1 MNTNTNNIYRDVT
14 MDNISEKNV
23 GETVRIAGWIEN
35 IRDHGG
41 VSFIDLRDMY
51 GVMQVVMRDTSLLE
65 GLNKE
70 DCISVEGPIEHRDEE
85 TYNPKI
91 PTGTIELEAKSV
103 DILGK
108 VYKQLPFEIMTS
120 KETREDVRL
129 KYRYLDLR
137 NAKVK
142 DNMIFRSK
150 VISYL
155 REKMVEM
162 GFLEIQ
168 TPILC
173 ASSPEGA
180 RDYIVPSRKF
190 KGKFYALPQAPQQY
204 KQLLMVSGFDKYF
217 QIAPCFRDEDARAD
231 RSPGEFYQL
240 DFEMSFA
247 TQEDVFR
254 VGEKVLADTFNKF
267 APEGYEVTQAPF
279 PIISYKQAMLEF
291 GSDKPDLRNPLR
303 IIDLTDFFQRCTFKP
318 FHGKTVRAIKVHAD
332 MSKGFHE
339 KLLKFAQSIGM
350 GGLGYLEVM
359 EDKSY
364 KGPIDKFIPDDMKE
378 EIRETAGLEV
388 GDTIFF
394 IADNEKNAAL
404 YAGQIRTALGE
415 RLDLIEKNSFKFC
428 YINDFPM
435 YEYDK
440 ETKKME
446 FTHNPFSMPQG
457 GLEALETKDP
467 EDILAY
473 QYDIVCNGVE
483 LSSGAVR
490 NHDMEIM
497 VKAFEIAGYTED
509 DLKEK
514 FGALYNAF
522 QFGAPPHAGMAP
534 GVDRMI
540 MLLTN
545 EENIREII
553 PFPMNGNAQDM
564 MCGAPGEV
572 TEQQLR
578 EVHIKVRQ

>member
-1 MNTNTNNIYRDVT
+1 MNIANIYRDRT
-14 MDNISEKNV
+14 LDMLSEENV
-23 GETVRIAGWIEN
+23 GETVRVAGWVEN

-51 GVMQVVMRDTSLLE
+51 GVLQVVMRDTTLLE
-65 GLNKE
+65 GINKE
-70 DCISVEGPIEHRDEE
+70 DCISLEGVIEHRDEE

-91 PTGTIELEAKSV
+91 PTGTIELEAHKV
-103 DILGK
+103 DMLGK
-108 VYKQLPFEIMTS
+108 VYKQLPFEVMTS
-120 KETREDVRL
+120 KENHENVRL

-137 NAKVK
+137 NKKVK

-150 VISYL
+150 VISFL
-155 REKMVEM
+155 RQKMTDM

-180 RDYIVPSRKF
+180 RDYIVPSRKY

-240 DFEMSFA
+240 DFEMSFV
-247 TQEDVFR
+247 TQEDVFK
-254 VGEKVLADTFNKF
+254 VGEEVLHDTFVKF
-267 APEGYEVTQAPF
+267 APEGSRITETPF

-291 GSDKPDLRNPLR
+291 GCDKPDLRNPLR
-303 IIDLTDFFQRCTFKP
+303 IMDVTEFFQRCTFKP
-318 FHGKTVRAIKVHAD
+318 FIGRTVRAIKVHAE

-339 KLLKFAQSIGM
+339 KLLSFATSLGM
-350 GGLGYLEVM
+350 GGLGYLEVA
-359 EDKSY
+359 EDMSY
-364 KGPIDKFIPDDMKE
+364 KGPIDKFIPEEMKGE
-378 EIRETAGLEV
+378 LAEMAGLSA

-394 IADNEKNAAL
+394 IADKEDKANY
-404 YAGQIRTALGE
+404 YAGHIRTELGE
-415 RLDLIEKNSFKFC
+415 KLDLIEKDAYCFC
-428 YINDFPM
+428 YVNDFPM
-435 YEYDK
+435 FELDP
-440 ETKKME
+440 ETKQIG

-457 GLEALETKDP
+457 GLEALNTMDP
-467 EDILAY
+467 LEILAY

-490 NHDMEIM
+490 NHDIEIM
-497 VKAFEIAGYTED
+497 KKAFAIAGYDEET
-509 DLKEK
+509 LKTK
-514 FGALYNAF
+514 FGALYQAF

-540 MLLTN
+540 MLLRN
-545 EENIREII
+545 EDNIREVIA
-553 PFPMNGNAQDM
+553 FPMNGNAQDL

-578 EVHIKVRQ
+578 EVHIKVRD

>member
-1 MNTNTNNIYRDVT
+1 MYRDLT
-14 MDNISEKNV
+14 MKEISEQQIGQTLQV
-23 GETVRIAGWIEN
+23 AGWVEN

-51 GVMQVVMRDTSLLE
+51 GVLQVVIRKPELLKGITKE
-65 GLNKE
+65 MCLSITGLM
-70 DCISVEGPIEHRDEE
+70 EHRDEE

-91 PTGTIELEAKSV
+91 PSGTIELEAHKIDV
-103 DILGK
+103 LGR
-108 VYKQLPFEIMTS
+108 VYKQLPFEIQTS
-120 KETREDVRL
+120 KEIREDVRL

-142 DNMIFRSK
+142 DNIVFRSK

-155 REKMVEM
+155 RQKMTDM

-204 KQLLMVSGFDKYF
+204 KQLLMASGFDKYF

-240 DFEMSFA
+240 DFEMSFV
-247 TQEDVFR
+247 TQEDVFK
-254 VGEKVLADTFNKF
+254 VGEEVLHDTFVKF
-267 APEGYEVTQAPF
+267 APEGSRITETPF

-291 GSDKPDLRNPLR
+291 GCDKPDLRNPLR
-303 IIDLTDFFQRCTFKP
+303 IMDVTEFFQSCTFKP
-318 FHGKTVRAIKVHAD
+318 FIGRTVRAIKVHAE

-339 KLLKFAQSIGM
+339 KLLSFATSLGM
-350 GGLGYLEVM
+350 GGLGYLEVA
-359 EDKSY
+359 EDMSY
-364 KGPIDKFIPDDMKE
+364 KGPIDKFIPEEMKGE
-378 EIRETAGLEV
+378 LAEMAGLSA

-394 IADNEKNAAL
+394 IADKEDKANY
-404 YAGQIRTALGE
+404 YAGHIRTELGE
-415 RLDLIEKNSFKFC
+415 KLDLIEKNAYRFC
-428 YINDFPM
+428 YVNDFPM
-435 YEYDK
+435 FELDP
-440 ETKKME
+440 ETKQIG

-457 GLEALETKDP
+457 GLEALNTMDP
-467 EDILAY
+467 LEILAY

-490 NHDMEIM
+490 NHDIEIM
-497 VKAFEIAGYTED
+497 KKAFAIAGYDEET
-509 DLKEK
+509 LKTK
-514 FGALYNAF
+514 FGALYQAF

-540 MLLTN
+540 MLLRN
-545 EENIREII
+545 EDNIREVIA
-553 PFPMNGNAQDM
+553 FPMNGNAQDL

-572 TEQQLR
+572 TEQQLC
-578 EVHIKVRQ
+578 EVHIKVRD

>member
-1 MNTNTNNIYRDVT
+1 MNINNIYRDKTIDCITEGDVG
-14 MDNISEKNV
+14 KNLKV
-23 GETVRIAGWIEN
+23 AGWVEN

-41 VSFIDLRDMY
+41 VSFVDLRDMY
-51 GVMQVVMRDTSLLE
+51 GVLQVVMRDTSLLD
-65 GLNKE
+65 GLSKE
-70 DCISVEGPIEHRDEE
+70 DCISIEGMIEHRDED

-91 PTGTIELEAKSV
+91 PTGTIELEAHKV
-103 DILGK
+103 TMLGK
-108 VYKQLPFEIMTS
+108 VKAQLPFEIMTS

-137 NAKVK
+137 NKKVK
-142 DNMIFRSK
+142 DNIVFRSQ

-155 REKMVEM
+155 RQKMTEM

-180 RDYIVPSRKF
+180 RDYIVPSRKY

-254 VGEKVLADTFNKF
+254 AGEEVLTATFNKF
-267 APEGYEVTQAPF
+267 APESASVTQAPF

-291 GSDKPDLRNPLR
+291 GCDKPDLRNPLR
-303 IIDLTDFFQRCTFKP
+303 IMDVTEFFQKCTFKP
-318 FHGKTVRAIKVHAD
+318 FLKRTVRAIKVHAE

-339 KLLKFAQSIGM
+339 KLLSFAQSIGM
-350 GGLGYLEVM
+350 GGLGYLEIADDM
-359 EDKSY
+359 SY
-364 KGPIDKFIPDDMKE
+364 KGPIDKFIPDEYKAE
-378 EIRETAGLEV
+378 LAGIAGLV
-388 GDTIFF
+388 PGDTIFF
-394 IADNEKNAAL
+394 IADKEERANLYADQLRNELGKRLDLYEKNAF
-404 YAGQIRTALGE
+404 R
-415 RLDLIEKNSFKFC
+415 FC
-428 YINDFPM
+428 FVNDFPM
-435 YEYDK
+435 FEYDN
-440 ETKKME
+440 EEKKIV

-457 GLEALETKDP
+457 GLDALNNKNP
-467 EDILAY
+467 LDILAY
-473 QYDIVCNGVE
+473 QYDIVCNGIE

-490 NHDMEIM
+490 NHDLDIM
-497 VKAFEIAGYTED
+497 VKAFEIAGYTEE
-509 DLKEK
+509 DLKTK

-540 MLLTN
+540 MLLRD

-553 PFPMNGNAQDM
+553 TFPMNGNAQDL

-572 TEQQLR
+572 TETQLR
-578 EVHIKVRQ
+578 EVHIKVRD